1 MKQYSAK
8 AESDIVITSQ
18 IAMDLCMTDS
28 KEEKSLSEDIDIDE
42 DALNKILIQDEIDQQ
57 AED

>member
-1 MKQYSAK
+1 MKQDSAK

-28 KEEKSLSEDIDIDE
+28 KEEKYLSEDIDIDE